1 MFGWVEIY
9 DPEDPPWSPRETEE
23 DNMCQGS
30 LAVYEDTVV
39 IDGLKVPE
47 RVALKVQS
55 GWELGVGWENW

>member
-55 GWELGVGWENW
+55 G